1 MSIDCSLGLSYSIVV
16 IQLMPATNPTQRQW
30 RLGARADLASEPTG
44 RNRQSPW
51 QPWKDVMITKLSQ
64 TTDATN
70 EGALRSRTV
79 TWRTGFDHMG
89 FRVTDPSQ
97 LSEWEETF
105 GDWRSTALRQFMLHN
120 WGRDAKQALLQRTYD
135 ALPEGGALIVYDMA
149 IDDERRRQP
158 GWPPDEPEHADHGP
172 GGVRLHR
179 CGLSKLDGGRG
190 LPRHLR
196 GAPCRALFKGGGL
209 QVNLT
214 ASSPTPRLRHD
225 AYMPPAVR
233 LRGEGECGWTR
244 QEMLR

>member
-1 MSIDCSLGLSYSIVV
+1 MSLAMTIPKSAGVSHISFSARDAEAC
-16 IQLMPATNPTQRQW
+16 ATW
-30 RLGARADLASEPTG
+30 
-44 RNRQSPW
+44 W
-51 QPWKDVMITKLSQ
+51 HDVMGFEEYDRVSGEDWFGIVLLHAPTSTLVEFQQHASNNAEPF
-64 TTDATN
+64 D
-70 EGALRSRTV
+70 SM
-79 TWRTGFDHMG
+79 RTGFDHMG

-149 IDDERRRQP
+149 IDDERPRQP

-179 CGLSKLDGGRG
+179 CGLSKLAGGRG

-233 LRGEGECGWTR
+233 LRGEGECGWTS

>member
-1 MSIDCSLGLSYSIVV
+1 MV
-16 IQLMPATNPTQRQW
+16 W
-30 RLGARADLASEPTG
+30 H
-44 RNRQSPW
+44 
-51 QPWKDVMITKLSQ
+51 DVMGFEEYDRVSGEDWFGIVLLHAPTSTLVEFQ
-64 TTDATN
+64 QHAGNNAEPFD
-70 EGALRSRTV
+70 LM
-79 TWRTGFDHMG
+79 RTGFDHMG

-149 IDDERRRQP
+149 IDDERPRQP

-233 LRGEGECGWTR
+233 LRGEGECGWTS